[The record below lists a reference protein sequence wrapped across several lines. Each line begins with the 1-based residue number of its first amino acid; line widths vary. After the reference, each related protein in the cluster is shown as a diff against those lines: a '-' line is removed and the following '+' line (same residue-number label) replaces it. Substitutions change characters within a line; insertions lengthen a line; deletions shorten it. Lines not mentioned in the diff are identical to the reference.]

1 MKKQLTTQEK
11 YKKKALT
18 LDIISYSGFPVAFG
32 VLLAIR
38 GKAWFSGGITSS
50 VQIGVGF
57 MLALVVFILA
67 ILKKVEYLK
76 GIWGWLLALG
86 ITYLLRTIINEL
98 WIIVLA
104 LTIAEF
110 VYWILTAPREEAH
123 KQCTIA
129 KDTEV
134 QEKVKKDLA
143 EEYNGRV

>member
-1 MKKQLTTQEK
+1 MKKELTTQEK
-11 YKKKALT
+11 YKRKALT
-18 LDIISYSGFPVAFG
+18 LDIVSYSGFPIAFG

-57 MLALVVFILA
+57 VLALVVFVLA
-67 ILKKVEYLK
+67 VMKKIEYLK
-76 GIWGWLLALG
+76 GIWGWFLALG

-104 LTIAEF
+104 LTCAEF
-110 VYWILTAPREEAH
+110 LYWILTTPREEAH
-123 KQCTIA
+123 KQCSIAQDTTI
-129 KDTEV
+129 

-143 EEYNGRV
+143 EEFNGRV

>member
-38 GKAWFSGGITSS
+38 GKTWFSGGITSS

-57 MLALVVFILA
+57 VLALVVFVLA
-67 ILKKVEYLK
+67 VLKKIEYLK

-104 LTIAEF
+104 LTCAEF
-110 VYWILTAPREEAH
+110 IYWILTTPREQAH
-123 KQCTIA
+123 KELEVA
-129 KDTEV
+129 KDTQI
-134 QEKVKKDLA
+134 QEKVKQDIQ

>member
-18 LDIISYSGFPVAFG
+18 LDIISYSGFPAAFG

-57 MLALVVFILA
+57 VLALVVFVLA
-67 ILKKVEYLK
+67 VLKKIEYLK

-104 LTIAEF
+104 LTCAEF
-110 VYWILTAPREEAH
+110 VYWILTTPREQAH
-123 KQCTIA
+123 KELEVA
-129 KDTEV
+129 KDTQI
-134 QEKVKKDLA
+134 QEKVKQDIQ

>member
-1 MKKQLTTQEK
+1 MKKELTTQEK
-11 YKKKALT
+11 YKRKALT
-18 LDIISYSGFPVAFG
+18 LDIVSYSGFPIAFG

-50 VQIGVGF
+50 VQIGIGF
-57 MLALVVFILA
+57 VLALVVFVLA
-67 ILKKVEYLK
+67 VMKKIEYLK
-76 GIWGWLLALG
+76 GIWGWFLALG

-104 LTIAEF
+104 LTCAEF
-110 VYWILTAPREEAH
+110 LYWILTTPREEAH
-123 KQCTIA
+123 KQCSIAQDTTI
-129 KDTEV
+129 

>member
-1 MKKQLTTQEK
+1 MKKELTTQEK
-11 YKKKALT
+11 YKRKALT
-18 LDIISYSGFPVAFG
+18 LDIVSYSGFPIAFC

-38 GKAWFSGGITSS
+38 GKAWVSGGITSS

-57 MLALVVFILA
+57 VLALVVFVLA
-67 ILKKVEYLK
+67 VMKKIEFLK
-76 GIWGWLLALG
+76 GIWGWFLALG

-104 LTIAEF
+104 LTCAEF
-110 VYWILTAPREEAH
+110 LYWILTAPREEAH
-123 KQCTIA
+123 KQCSIAQDTTI
-129 KDTEV
+129 

>member
-18 LDIISYSGFPVAFG
+18 LDILSYSGFPAAFG

-57 MLALVVFILA
+57 VLALVVFVLA
-67 ILKKVEYLK
+67 VLKKIEYLK

-104 LTIAEF
+104 LTCAEF
-110 VYWILTAPREEAH
+110 IYWILTTPREQAH
-123 KQCTIA
+123 KELEVA
-129 KDTEV
+129 KDTQI
-134 QEKVKKDLA
+134 QEKVKQDIQ